1 MMRRGADRITK
12 LYLDSRMTLPD
23 GSIQIPGDIQLDP
36 STRVWVSEFSTVAS
50 WDTIDD
56 SNNSFFMIEKAG
68 TSEVARIV
76 TLPNG
81 PYDLDTLA
89 VALQTRLN
97 TGKAAGIGNYT
108 VTRVGTG
115 ASTATATLARAYRVD
130 VSAGTFMI
138 PPDIGVING
147 VATPR
152 LDARS
157 FGRICSFPLSDYV
170 SSLRSNFVDLR
181 RCHQLFIHTPG
192 FSSYNTLGP
201 SGERNII
208 AKIPVDVGYG
218 GSIHFYMA
226 GSEHE
231 AVECGTSS
239 LNVIKVLVKDV
250 DGLEIDPKGGHWS
263 MTLIFDH

>member
-1 MMRRGADRITK
+1 
-12 LYLDSRMTLPD
+12 
-23 GSIQIPGDIQLDP
+23 
-36 STRVWVSEFSTVAS
+36 
-50 WDTIDD
+50 
-56 SNNSFFMIEKAG
+56 
-68 TSEVARIV
+68 
-76 TLPNG
+76 
-81 PYDLDTLA
+81 
-89 VALQTRLN
+89 
-97 TGKAAGIGNYT
+97 
-108 VTRVGTG
+108 
-115 ASTATATLARAYRVD
+115 
-130 VSAGTFMI
+130 MI

-157 FGRICSFPLSDYV
+157 FGRICSFPSSGYV

-192 FSSYNTLGP
+192 FSNYNTLGP

-231 AVECGTSS
+231 AVECGVNS

>member
-1 MMRRGADRITK
+1 MLTFHKR
-12 LYLDSRMTLPD
+12 
-23 GSIQIPGDIQLDP
+23 
-36 STRVWVSEFSTVAS
+36 
-50 WDTIDD
+50 
-56 SNNSFFMIEKAG
+56 
-68 TSEVARIV
+68 
-76 TLPNG
+76 
-81 PYDLDTLA
+81 PYAVHTLA
-89 VALQTRLN
+89 VDQQTRLN
-97 TGKAAGIGNYT
+97 TGKMAGTGNYT
-108 VTRVGTG
+108 VPRVGTG
-115 ASTATATLARAYRVD
+115 GSTATATLARAYRVD
-130 VSAGTFMI
+130 VSAGSFTI

-218 GSIHFYMA
+218 GPIHFYMA

-231 AVECGTSS
+231 AVEGGVNS
-239 LNVIKVLVKDV
+239 LNVIKVTVKDL